1 MREGHRGHTIVVMEV
16 RSRFERWPPWVTDT
30 ILAAVLAVLSVVS
43 IATISTDELALYGR
57 NPDALAYALAL
68 VQTVPLALRR
78 IYPVPILVVVVVG
91 FLFDRALD
99 YPSTIATIGF
109 AFAFHSLGSQLPRRR
124 SLVIGLPVI
133 AFLTLFTISGVL
145 STDSVTWATVFI
157 VALVTAAPL
166 MLGRE
171 VYERRRYVS
180 ELEART
186 EHLERDRLER
196 AERAVREERSRIARE
211 LHDVVAH
218 EMTVMTV
225 QAAAARR
232 VLGKRPTE
240 AAEALVAIESAGH
253 QALTEMRRL
262 LGVLRTADA
271 AGDLAPQPGIERL
284 GILVEQMRD
293 AGLAVDLTITGLAR
307 GVPAG
312 IDVNAFRIVQEALT
326 NTLKHGGPQARA
338 TVRLAFGSDQLSIEV
353 EDDGRGAAEALSDTN
368 GTGQGLVG
376 MRERVALL
384 HGELTAGPRAGGGYR
399 VRARLP
405 IGTP

>member
-1 MREGHRGHTIVVMEV
+1 MEV
-16 RSRFERWPPWVTDT
+16 ASRFERWPPWVTDT

-43 IATISTDELALYGR
+43 IATISTDELALYSR
-57 NPDALAYALAL
+57 NPDTLAYALAL

-78 IYPVPILVVVVVG
+78 IYPVPILAIVVVG
-91 FLFDRALD
+91 FVFDRALD

-133 AFLTLFTISGVL
+133 AFLTMFTISGVL
-145 STDSVTWATVFI
+145 TTDSVTWATVFI

-232 VLGKRPTE
+232 VLDKRPAE
-240 AAEALVAIESAGH
+240 AAEALAAIESAGH

-262 LGVLRTADA
+262 LGVLRTDDA

-284 GILVEQMRD
+284 GLLVEQMRD

-307 GVPAG
+307 DVPAG

-326 NTLKHGGPQARA
+326 NTLKHGGPKARA

-353 EDDGRGAAEALSDTN
+353 EDDGRGAAEALTDTN

-384 HGELTAGPRAGGGYR
+384 RGELSAGPRAGGGYR

-405 IGTP
+405 IGTS

>member
-1 MREGHRGHTIVVMEV
+1 MREGRRRHTIVAMELP
-16 RSRFERWPPWVTDT
+16 SRFERWPPWVTDT

-43 IATISTDELALYGR
+43 IATISTDELALYSR
-57 NPDALAYALAL
+57 NPDTLAYALAL

-78 IYPVPILVVVVVG
+78 IYPVPILAIIVVG
-91 FLFDRALD
+91 FVFDRALD
-99 YPSTIATIGF
+99 YPSTIATIGI

-232 VLGKRPTE
+232 VLHKRPAE
-240 AAEALVAIESAGH
+240 AAEALAAIESAGH

-262 LGVLRTADA
+262 LGVLRTDDA

-284 GILVEQMRD
+284 GLLVEQMRD

-307 GVPAG
+307 DVPAG

-353 EDDGRGAAEALSDTN
+353 EDDGRGAAEALADTN

>member
-1 MREGHRGHTIVVMEV
+1 
-16 RSRFERWPPWVTDT
+16 
-30 ILAAVLAVLSVVS
+30 
-43 IATISTDELALYGR
+43 
-57 NPDALAYALAL
+57 
-68 VQTVPLALRR
+68 
-78 IYPVPILVVVVVG
+78 
-91 FLFDRALD
+91 
-99 YPSTIATIGF
+99 
-109 AFAFHSLGSQLPRRR
+109 
-124 SLVIGLPVI
+124 
-133 AFLTLFTISGVL
+133 
-145 STDSVTWATVFI
+145 
-157 VALVTAAPL
+157 
-166 MLGRE
+166 
-171 VYERRRYVS
+171 
-180 ELEART
+180 
-186 EHLERDRLER
+186 
-196 AERAVREERSRIARE
+196 VREERSRIARE